1 MRHHIALAASLL
13 AAALVG
19 ALGALAW
26 SGPRSD
32 TWPFAATVDDLI
44 GWSSTQSTATV
55 VGQVLV
61 VVTVALAV
69 GLRMPTRIAPWVC
82 AALLVVVLA
91 FTKVAI
97 PEAASL
103 AVFTALHILKS
114 CVAGVL
120 VGLVL
125 HATRRSA
132 AGWVALA
139 TGVLGG
145 TLLASVGTTAASA
158 AFVATRLDSTS
169 VFGEPAW
176 WLIGSAFAACIVAAV
191 LHRPAADPD
200 DDPTAREL
208 VRLTVYA
215 VIVAVVC
222 RVGVEIVGT
231 GEYALWKAI
240 VVLIVALVVVDRVA
254 ARWESADART
264 VLVAILV
271 TAAAVAMW
279 NVGARTLLD
288 SRLLTVV
295 GVGGLVLGAVL
306 AWWLPLGRITSWLA
320 ALALT
325 ALPMGAAL
333 VSVDE
338 VSAAALG
345 VVAALVPIALTAVTA
360 DPHATVRPLAAALP
374 GLAILVAAAA
384 PVPAQTLDPE
394 WLNQLSIGS
403 DQPTGDAYT
412 GSPSVIGDLDTV
424 MAEYTSTDLTSAY
437 LLLGVAALCTL
448 RIVWLSRRTDALE
461 PDAEPPAPHA

>member
-1 MRHHIALAASLL
+1 MRHHIAVAASLL

-191 LHRPAADPD
+191 LHRPAADAD
-200 DDPTAREL
+200 EDPTAREL

-306 AWWLPLGRITSWLA
+306 AWRLPVGRITSWLA

-345 VVAALVPIALTAVTA
+345 VVAALVPIAVTA

-374 GLAILVAAAA
+374 GIAILFSAAA

-403 DQPTGDAYT
+403 DQSTGTT
-412 GSPSVIGDLDTV
+412 GSVSVLGYDNLDRLLS
-424 MAEYTSTDLTSAY
+424 ENTSTDLVSAY

-448 RIVWLSRRTDALE
+448 RIVWLSRRTDAPE
-461 PDAEPPAPHA
+461 PDAEPPPPHA